1 MQLEQTLMSE
11 DEELDFAAMLEAS
24 FAEEVPER
32 GDIVTGS
39 IVAIDEQGLI
49 VGIEGMKRDGIVQR
63 KDLERMSADI
73 NSYNIGDDIDVMI
86 VRMEDDDGNLV
97 LSVSQAQQT
106 EDWKKAEELLANDEV
121 WDGMVSDANRGGLI
135 VQFGNL
141 RGFVPAS
148 HVLDLPRGLNE
159 DERKM
164 RMQRLVGTSI
174 SLKVIEVN
182 RKRRRLVFS
191 QRDAQRDSRDARKE
205 VLLDQLHE
213 GEVRK
218 GVVSGLRDF
227 GAFVDLGGAD
237 GLIHISEL
245 AWHRVNHPREVL
257 KVGDE
262 VQVYILRLDAEGK
275 RIGLSLKR
283 LQENPWSVV
292 DELYHVGQLV
302 EGIVSRVA
310 QFGAFVS
317 LDPGIEALLHTSQIA
332 DPVPEDPS
340 LVVHE
345 GQRLLMRVI
354 SIEAD
359 KQRLG
364 LSLKEVT
371 DEEKQRAQQ
380 AKAELDAEAAA
391 QAELNIEAE
400 AEDDSAEPQDELSIE
415 AAEDAGAEPQ
425 AELSVEAPAKAAEDT
440 STEPQADGGAEALN
454 SVQLQEQT
462 E

>member
-1 MQLEQTLMSE
+1 MLDNNFVPGAS
-11 DEELDFAAMLEAS
+11 DGDFAALLDAW
-24 FAEEVPER
+24 FAQEQPER
-32 GDIVTGS
+32 GDIVLGS
-39 IVAIDEQGLI
+39 IVAVDPQGLI
-49 VGIEGMKRDGIVQR
+49 VAIDGMKRDGVVQR
-63 KDLERMSADI
+63 RDLERMGITDTAQFEVGAEI
-73 NSYNIGDDIDVMI
+73 EVMI
-86 VRMEDDDGNLV
+86 LRMEDEDGNLI

-106 EDWKKAEELLANDEV
+106 EDWKKAEALMTQELAWE
-121 WDGMVSDANRGGLI
+121 GIVSEANRGGLI
-135 VQFGNL
+135 VLFGNL

-164 RMQRLVGTSI
+164 RMQRLVGQKI
-174 SLKVIEVN
+174 PLKIIEVN

-191 QRDAQRDSRDARKE
+191 QRDAQRGNREARKE
-205 VLLDQLHE
+205 LLLGELKE
-213 GEVRK
+213 GDVRK

-245 AWHRVNHPREVL
+245 AWHRVNHPKEVL

-262 VQVYILRLDAEGK
+262 IDVYILRLDAEGK

-283 LQENPWSVV
+283 LQQNPWTTV
-292 DELYHVGQLV
+292 EEIYHVGQTV
-302 EGIVSRVA
+302 EGVVSRVT

-317 LDPGIEALLHTSQIA
+317 LEPGIEALLHTSQIA
-332 DPVPEDPS
+332 EPPPEDAS

-364 LSLKEVT
+364 LSLKEVSP
-371 DEEKQRAQQ
+371 DEIARWQETR
-380 AKAELDAEAAA
+380 AAA
-391 QAELNIEAE
+391 ALVDGETAAIDDTDDAITAQV
-400 AEDDSAEPQDELSIE
+400 DDSIPAADPVELMPDISTVEPE
-415 AAEDAGAEPQ
+415 A
-425 AELSVEAPAKAAEDT
+425 T
-440 STEPQADGGAEALN
+440 
-454 SVQLQEQT
+454 
-462 E
+462 

>member
-1 MQLEQTLMSE
+1 MQLEHSLMTE
-11 DEELDFAAMLEAS
+11 DNDLDFAAMLEAS

-32 GDIVTGS
+32 GDIVTGI

-63 KDLERMSADI
+63 KDLERMNVDIDTYSVGADL
-73 NSYNIGDDIDVMI
+73 DVMI
-86 VRMEDDDGNLV
+86 VRMEDEDGNLV

-121 WDGMVSDANRGGLI
+121 WDGAVSDANRGGLI

-164 RMQRLVGTSI
+164 RMQRLVGQSI

-205 VLLDQLHE
+205 VLLDQLKE

-283 LQENPWSVV
+283 LQENPWAVV
-292 DELYHVGQLV
+292 DDLYHVGQLV
-302 EGIVSRVA
+302 EGTISRVA

-332 DPVPEDPS
+332 EPPPEDPS

-354 SIEAD
+354 SIESD

-364 LSLKEVT
+364 LSLKEVSS
-371 DEEKQRAQQ
+371 EEKERWQQ
-380 AKAELDAEAAA
+380 ARASAAAEAA
-391 QAELNIEAE
+391 LVEAE
-400 AEDDSAEPQDELSIE
+400 AALVEEE
-415 AAEDAGAEPQ
+415 AAP
-425 AELSVEAPAKAAEDT
+425 VEAEAALVEEEASEAPTAADVEADASLEPAD
-440 STEPQADGGAEALN
+440 
-454 SVQLQEQT
+454 SVQLAEQV
-462 E
+462 EQ

>member
-1 MQLEQTLMSE
+1 M
-11 DEELDFAAMLEAS
+11 LDVLDNNFVPGAADDNFAALLDAW
-24 FAEEVPER
+24 FAQEQPER
-32 GDIVTGS
+32 GDIVSGS
-39 IVAIDEQGLI
+39 IVAVDPQGLI
-49 VGIEGMKRDGIVQR
+49 VAIDGMKRDGVVQR
-63 KDLERMSADI
+63 RDLERMGI
-73 NSYNIGDDIDVMI
+73 NDTAQFEVGAEIEVMI
-86 VRMEDDDGNLV
+86 VRMEDEDGNLL

-106 EDWKKAEELLANDEV
+106 EDWKKAEELMNQDQAWE
-121 WDGMVSDANRGGLI
+121 GIVSEANRGGLI
-135 VQFGNL
+135 VLFGNL

-164 RMQRLVGTSI
+164 RMQRLVGQKI
-174 SLKVIEVN
+174 PLKIIEVN

-191 QRDAQRDSRDARKE
+191 QRDAQRGNREARKE
-205 VLLDQLHE
+205 LLLGELKE
-213 GEVRK
+213 GDVRK

-245 AWHRVNHPREVL
+245 AWHRVNHPKEVL

-262 VQVYILRLDAEGK
+262 IDVYILRLDAEGK

-283 LQENPWSVV
+283 LQQNPWATVEEV
-292 DELYHVGQLV
+292 YHVGQLV
-302 EGIVSRVA
+302 EGVVSRVT

-332 DPVPEDPS
+332 EPPPEDAS

-371 DEEKQRAQQ
+371 PDEIARWQQTRAV
-380 AKAELDAEAAA
+380 ATTESDSAVEATTEAHAEEV
-391 QAELNIEAE
+391 
-400 AEDDSAEPQDELSIE
+400 DDSIPAADPVELSIDE
-415 AAEDAGAEPQ
+415 SVVEPS
-425 AELSVEAPAKAAEDT
+425 AT
-440 STEPQADGGAEALN
+440 
-454 SVQLQEQT
+454 
-462 E
+462 

>member
-1 MQLEQTLMSE
+1 MELTTTHVV
-11 DEELDFAAMLEAS
+11 DEMDFAALLEES
-24 FAEEVPER
+24 FAQEQPER
-32 GDIVTGS
+32 GDIVTGIILAADS
-39 IVAIDEQGLI
+39 QGLI
-49 VGIEGMKRDGIVQR
+49 VGVDGLKRDGVVQR
-63 KDLERMSADI
+63 RDLDRMGVQVSQF
-73 NSYNIGDDIDVMI
+73 NVGDELDVMI
-86 VRMEDDDGNLV
+86 IRMEDEDGNLV
-97 LSVSQAQQT
+97 LSVSQVQQT
-106 EDWKKAEELLANDEV
+106 EDWKNAEELLENETIWEGSV
-121 WDGMVSDANRGGLI
+121 TDANKGGLI
-135 VQFGNL
+135 VPFGNL

-148 HVLDLPRGLNE
+148 HVVDLPRGLNE
-159 DERKM
+159 EERKM
-164 RMQRLVGTSI
+164 RMMRLIGETI

-191 QRDAQRDSRDARKE
+191 QRDAQRGNREARKE
-205 VLLDQLHE
+205 LLLDQLQE

-262 VQVYILRLDAEGK
+262 VEVYILRLDAEGK

-283 LQENPWSVV
+283 LQENPWSQVE
-292 DELYHVGQLV
+292 DLYHVGQLV
-302 EGIVSRVA
+302 DGTISRVA

-317 LDPGIEALLHTSQIA
+317 LEPGIEALLHTSQMS
-332 DPVPEDPS
+332 DPAPADPS

-345 GQRLLMRVI
+345 GQRLLMRII

-364 LSLKEVT
+364 LSLKDVSQEDLPPLPVA
-371 DEEKQRAQQ
+371 EE
-380 AKAELDAEAAA
+380 
-391 QAELNIEAE
+391 EAE
-400 AEDDSAEPQDELSIE
+400 AEAVLDEEAEPEPELE
-415 AAEDAGAEPQ
+415 LEAEPI
-425 AELSVEAPAKAAEDT
+425 
-440 STEPQADGGAEALN
+440 AEAE
-454 SVQLQEQT
+454 VAVIDHGEPAVDPV

>member
-1 MQLEQTLMSE
+1 MQQLERVLIE
-11 DEELDFAAMLEAS
+11 DNDLDFAALLEAS
-24 FAEEVPER
+24 FAEEAPER
-32 GDIVTGS
+32 GDIVTGT

-63 KDLERMSADI
+63 RDLERMNTDVDVF
-73 NSYNIGDDIDVMI
+73 NVGDDIDVMI
-86 VRMEDDDGNLV
+86 VRMEDEEGNLV

-121 WDGMVSDANRGGLI
+121 WEGAVSDANRGGLI

-164 RMQRLVGTSI
+164 RMQRLIGQAI

-283 LQENPWSVV
+283 LQENPWAVV
-292 DELYHVGQLV
+292 DDLYHVGQLV
-302 EGIVSRVA
+302 EGVVSRVA

-317 LDPGIEALLHTSQIA
+317 LDPGIEALLHTSQISE
-332 DPVPEDPS
+332 PPPEDPS

-345 GQRLLMRVI
+345 GQHLLMRVI
-354 SIEAD
+354 SIESD

-371 DEEKQRAQQ
+371 QEEKERWLQ
-380 AKAELDAEAAA
+380 AKADAKAEAAIEANVEANAEADAEAKADDSVQAA
-391 QAELNIEAE
+391 DPVQLEEQAE
-400 AEDDSAEPQDELSIE
+400 S
-415 AAEDAGAEPQ
+415 
-425 AELSVEAPAKAAEDT
+425 
-440 STEPQADGGAEALN
+440 
-454 SVQLQEQT
+454 
-462 E
+462 

>member
-1 MQLEQTLMSE
+1 MFKENEM
-11 DEELDFAAMLEAS
+11 DFAALLEAS
-24 FAEEVPER
+24 FSEEQIER

-39 IVAIDEQGLI
+39 IVAIDTQGLI
-49 VGIEGMKRDGIVQR
+49 VSIEGMKRDGVVQR
-63 KDLERMSADI
+63 KDLERMSVDI
-73 NSYNIGDDIDVMI
+73 DSFTVGADIDVMI
-86 VRMEDDDGNLV
+86 LRIEDEDGNLL

-106 EDWKKAEELLANDEV
+106 EDWKRAEELMATEGV
-121 WDGMVSDANRGGLI
+121 WEGIVAEANRGGLI
-135 VQFGNL
+135 VPFGNL

-148 HVLDLPRGLNE
+148 HVLDLPRGLSE
-159 DERKM
+159 DDRKL
-164 RMQRLVGTSI
+164 RMMRLVGQTI
-174 SLKVIEVN
+174 SMKVIEVN

-191 QRDAQRDSRDARKE
+191 QRDANRGNREARKE
-205 VLLDQLHE
+205 VLLDQLRE
-213 GEVRK
+213 GEIRK

-262 VQVYILRLDAEGK
+262 VEVYILRLDAEGK

-283 LQENPWSVV
+283 LQENPWAAVE
-292 DELYHVGQLV
+292 ELYHVGQLV
-302 EGIVSRVA
+302 EGIVSRVT

-332 DPVPEDPS
+332 EPPPEDPS

-345 GQRLLMRVI
+345 GQRLVMRVI

-371 DEEKQRAQQ
+371 DEDKSRFVKPVKPE
-380 AKAELDAEAAA
+380 E
-391 QAELNIEAE
+391 
-400 AEDDSAEPQDELSIE
+400 EP
-415 AAEDAGAEPQ
+415 AAEE
-425 AELSVEAPAKAAEDT
+425 VVPA
-440 STEPQADGGAEALN
+440 
-454 SVQLQEQT
+454 
-462 E
+462 

>member
-1 MQLEQTLMSE
+1 M
-11 DEELDFAAMLEAS
+11 DFVALLEAS
-24 FAEEVPER
+24 FAQEQPER
-32 GDIVTGS
+32 GDIVTG
-39 IVAIDEQGLI
+39 VVLAADGQGLI
-49 VGIEGMKRDGIVQR
+49 VGIDGLKRDGIVPR
-63 KDLERMSADI
+63 RDLDRMGADI
-73 NSYNIGDDIDVMI
+73 QQYGIGEDIDVMI
-86 VRMEDDDGNLV
+86 LRMEDEEGNLV

-106 EDWKKAEELLANDEV
+106 EDWKRAEELLQNEAIWEGIV
-121 WDGMVSDANRGGLI
+121 TDANKGGLI
-135 VQFGNL
+135 VPFGNL

-148 HVLDLPRGLNE
+148 HVIDLPRGLNE
-159 DERKM
+159 DERRL
-164 RMQRLVGTSI
+164 RMVRLVGQKVN
-174 SLKVIEVN
+174 LKVIEVN

-191 QRDAQRDSRDARKE
+191 QRDAQRGSREARKE

-262 VQVYILRLDAEGK
+262 VEVYILRLDAEGK

-283 LQENPWSVV
+283 LQENPWAQV
-292 DELYHVGQLV
+292 ENFYHVGQLV
-302 EGIVSRVA
+302 EGTISRVA

-317 LDPGIEALLHTSQIA
+317 LDPGIEALLHTSQMA
-332 DPVPEDPS
+332 DPVPADPT

-364 LSLKEVT
+364 LSLKDVT
-371 DEEKQRAQQ
+371 GEEKERWQSEQ
-380 AKAELDAEAAA
+380 
-391 QAELNIEAE
+391 
-400 AEDDSAEPQDELSIE
+400 PQPAPVTIDH
-415 AAEDAGAEPQ
+415 
-425 AELSVEAPAKAAEDT
+425 SVVEEDT
-440 STEPQADGGAEALN
+440 
-454 SVQLQEQT
+454 VQ
-462 E
+462 